1 VSPEDCLEGIGRSG
15 EWEGLWGIAE
25 AFGGDDDGVGC
36 DNGPNIGMA
45 VPIELVVGLG

>member
-1 VSPEDCLEGIGRSG
+1 VSPEGCLEGIDRSG
-15 EWEGLWGIAE
+15 ECDDLWGIAE
-25 AFGGDDDGVGC
+25 AFGGDDDGVVC